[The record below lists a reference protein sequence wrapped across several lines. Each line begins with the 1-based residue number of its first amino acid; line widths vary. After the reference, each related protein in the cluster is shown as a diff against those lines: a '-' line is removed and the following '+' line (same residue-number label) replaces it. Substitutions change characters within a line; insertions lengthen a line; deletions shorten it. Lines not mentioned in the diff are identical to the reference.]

1 MDLVQE
7 PGSAPSKAE
16 IRSYFD
22 PSQGTLDRRIFADQ
36 ALYDLEMKN
45 IYARAWNFMCHESQI
60 PNSGDY
66 FITYIG
72 EDQVIVVR
80 DREGAVQVL
89 LNTCRHRGNA
99 LCRAEQGNAKSFVCS
114 YHGWNYDLNGDLIG
128 VPGLSSYYRKDFD
141 KSQWGL
147 AKAAQ
152 VDHIHGFYF
161 ATLDPATPPLYD
173 YLGEVGRIGLGLL
186 VANGPVEI
194 VDGVQKNVI
203 DCNWKIAVDNLFDWY
218 HVQYSHASAG
228 TAGFMD
234 LAAIL
239 HPNNQ
244 MVMFGEYGHAISGP
258 VIPPERQAEIDALSD
273 EERLAVASAGML
285 EDESR
290 PSPTPRMGFAKELL
304 GPTGVRC
311 MGHPNIFPNLW
322 ISTGGTQLSLRLP
335 RGPFATEIW
344 WFTVL
349 PKAMPEAMKKKQIAF
364 NAHLFGPA
372 GMLEQDDGENW
383 SQSTRASRG
392 AVSRKYRHHLAMGLG
407 HDEVLYDERGAARVE
422 TTISEHAQRWLY
434 TNWMNW
440 MSADSWAEI
449 EANRPAL
456 PKGRV

>member
-1 MDLVQE
+1 MDLIHE
-7 PGSAPSKAE
+7 AGAAPDKTD

-22 PSQGTLDRRIFADQ
+22 PASGTLDRRVFADE
-36 ALYDLEMKN
+36 AVYKLEMQN
-45 IYARAWNFMCHESQI
+45 IFARAWNFMCHESQI
-60 PNSGDY
+60 PNIGDY
-66 FITYIG
+66 FINYIG
-72 EDQVIVVR
+72 EDQVIIVR
-80 DREGAVQVL
+80 DKQGEVQVL

-128 VPGLSSYYRKDFD
+128 VPGLTSYYHKDLD
-141 KSQWGL
+141 KSKWGL

-152 VDHIHGFYF
+152 VDHFHGFYF
-161 ATLDPATPPLYD
+161 ATLDPDAPSLHD

-186 VANGPVEI
+186 VANGDVVI

-228 TAGFMD
+228 IAGFMD
-234 LAAIL
+234 IAAIL

-258 VIPPERQAEIDALSD
+258 VIPLDKQAEIDAISD
-273 EERLAVASAGML
+273 EDKLKMAADMFDNERGPV
-285 EDESR
+285 
-290 PSPTPRMGFAKELL
+290 PPPRVSFAKELL
-304 GPTGVRC
+304 GPVGMRC

-322 ISTGGTQLSLRLP
+322 VSTNGTQLSLRLP
-335 RGPFATEIW
+335 RGPFETEIW

-349 PKAMPEAMKKKQIAF
+349 PKAMPEEIRKKQILF

-392 AVSRKYRHHLAMGLG
+392 VKARSYRHNMSMGLG
-407 HDEVLYDERGAARVE
+407 HDDVLTDNSTVSRVE
-422 TTISEHAQRWLY
+422 TKISEHAQRWLY
-434 TNWMNW
+434 RNWTDW
-440 MSADSWAEI
+440 LTADSWTELK
-449 EANRPAL
+449 ANHAPL

>member
-1 MDLVQE
+1 V
-7 PGSAPSKAE
+7 
-16 IRSYFD
+16 
-22 PSQGTLDRRIFADQ
+22 FADE
-36 ALYDLEMKN
+36 AVYKLEMQN
-45 IYARAWNFMCHESQI
+45 IFARAWNFMCHESQI
-60 PNSGDY
+60 PNIGDY
-66 FITYIG
+66 FINYIG
-72 EDQVIVVR
+72 EDQVIIVR
-80 DREGAVQVL
+80 DKQGEVQVL

-128 VPGLSSYYRKDFD
+128 VPGLTSYYHKDLD
-141 KSQWGL
+141 KSKWGL

-152 VDHIHGFYF
+152 VDHFHGFYF
-161 ATLDPATPPLYD
+161 ATLDPDAPSLHD

-186 VANGPVEI
+186 VANGDVVI

-228 TAGFMD
+228 IAGFMD
-234 LAAIL
+234 IAAIL

-258 VIPPERQAEIDALSD
+258 VIPLDKQAEIDAISD
-273 EERLAVASAGML
+273 EDKLKMAADMFDNERGPV
-285 EDESR
+285 
-290 PSPTPRMGFAKELL
+290 PPPRVSFAKELL
-304 GPTGVRC
+304 GPVGMRC

-322 ISTGGTQLSLRLP
+322 VSTNGTQLSLRLP
-335 RGPFATEIW
+335 RGPFETEIW

-349 PKAMPEAMKKKQIAF
+349 PKAMPEEIRKKQILF

-392 AVSRKYRHHLAMGLG
+392 VKARSYRHNMSMGLG
-407 HDEVLYDERGAARVE
+407 HDDVLTDNSTVSRVE
-422 TTISEHAQRWLY
+422 TKISEHAQRWLY
-434 TNWMNW
+434 RNWTDW
-440 MSADSWAEI
+440 LTADSWTELK
-449 EANRPAL
+449 ANHAPL

>member
-1 MDLVQE
+1 MDLE
-7 PGSAPSKAE
+7 RKPGDAPSKSE
-16 IRSYFD
+16 ICSYFD
-22 PSQGTLDRRIFADQ
+22 PSDGTLDRRVFADQ
-36 ALYDLEMKN
+36 ALYDLELKN

-60 PNSGDY
+60 PNIGDY

-80 DREGAVQVL
+80 DKQGDVQVL

-152 VDHIHGFYF
+152 VDHLHGFYF
-161 ATLDPATPPLYD
+161 ATLDPDTPPLYD
-173 YLGEVGRIGLGLL
+173 YLGEVGRIGLGML
-186 VANGPVEI
+186 VANGPVE
-194 VDGVQKNVI
+194 VVNGVQKNVI

-228 TAGFMD
+228 TSGILD
-234 LAAIL
+234 IAAIL

-258 VIPPERQAEIDALSD
+258 VIPLERQAEIDAMSD
-273 EERLAVASAGML
+273 EEKLAATVVKMIEDPNRLPQPLRS
-285 EDESR
+285 S
-290 PSPTPRMGFAKELL
+290 FAKDIL

-322 ISTGGTQLSLRLP
+322 VSTGGTQLSLRLP
-335 RGPFATEIW
+335 RGPFETEIW

-349 PKAMPEAMKKKQIAF
+349 PKAMPEEMKKKQVAF
-364 NAHLFGPA
+364 TTHLFGPA
-372 GMLEQDDGENW
+372 GLLEQDDGENW

-392 AVSRKYRHHLAMGLG
+392 VVSRGYRHHLAMGLG

-440 MSADSWAEI
+440 LTADSWDEI
-449 EANRPAL
+449 KANNPAL

>member
-1 MDLVQE
+1 MDLIHE
-7 PGSAPSKAE
+7 PGAVPDEAE

-22 PSQGTLDRRIFADQ
+22 PASGTLDRKVFADE
-36 ALYDLEMKN
+36 ALYRLEMQN
-45 IYARAWNFMCHESQI
+45 IFARAWNFMCHESQI
-60 PNSGDY
+60 PNAGDY
-66 FITYIG
+66 FINYIG

-80 DREGAVQVL
+80 DKQGAVQVL

-114 YHGWNYDLNGDLIG
+114 YHGWNFDLNGDLIG

-141 KSQWGL
+141 RSKWGL
-147 AKAAQ
+147 ARAAQ
-152 VDHIHGFYF
+152 VDHFHGFYF
-161 ATLDPATPPLYD
+161 ATLDPDAPSLHD

-186 VANGPVEI
+186 VANGEVAA

-228 TAGFMD
+228 MAGFMD

-239 HPNNQ
+239 HPNSQ

-258 VIPPERQAEIDALSD
+258 VIPKEKQAEFDRLSD
-273 EERLAVASAGML
+273 EEKLMMAKRMF
-285 EDESR
+285 EDER
-290 PSPTPRMGFAKELL
+290 GPALPPRLSFAKDLL
-304 GPTGVRC
+304 GPVGVRC

-322 ISTGGTQLSLRLP
+322 VSTNGTQLSLRLP

-344 WFTVL
+344 WFTFL
-349 PKAMPEAMKKKQIAF
+349 PKAMPEEVKRQQIAF

-392 AVSRKYRHHLAMGLG
+392 VKARSYRHNMRMGLG
-407 HDEVLYDERGAARVE
+407 HDDVLTDDSTVSRVE
-422 TTISEHAQRWLY
+422 TTISEHGQRWLY
-434 TNWMNW
+434 RNWMDW
-440 MSADSWAEI
+440 LAADSWADLK
-449 EANRPAL
+449 ANHAPL

>member
-7 PGSAPSKAE
+7 PGSIPGKSE
-16 IRSYFD
+16 IMSYFD
-22 PSQGTLDRRIFADQ
+22 PRSGTLDRRVFADQ
-36 ALYDLEMKN
+36 ALYDLEMRN

-60 PNSGDY
+60 PNAGDY
-66 FITYIG
+66 FINYIG

-80 DREGAVQVL
+80 DKQGEVQVL

-152 VDHIHGFYF
+152 VDHFHGFYF
-161 ATLDPATPPLYD
+161 ATLDPDTPPLRD

-186 VANGPVEI
+186 VANGPVEV

-218 HVQYSHASAG
+218 HVQYSHASAA

-234 LAAIL
+234 IAAIL

-258 VIPPERQAEIDALSD
+258 VIPEKMQAEIDTLSD
-273 EERLAVASAGML
+273 EQRIALARSAADDVPRPPLRLRA
-285 EDESR
+285 
-290 PSPTPRMGFAKELL
+290 AKELL
-304 GPTGVRC
+304 GPVGVRC
-311 MGHPNIFPNLW
+311 IGHPNIFPNLW
-322 ISTGGTQLSLRLP
+322 ISTNGTQLSLRLP

-349 PKAMPEAMKKKQIAF
+349 PKEMPEEVKKKHIAF
-364 NAHLFGPA
+364 NTHLFGPA

-392 AVSRKYRHHLAMGLG
+392 VKSRAYRHNISMGLG
-407 HDEVLYDERGAARVE
+407 HDEVLTEGSTVSRVE

-440 MSADSWAEI
+440 MTADSWADI
-449 EANRPAL
+449 KTNHPAQ

>member
-7 PGSAPSKAE
+7 PGITPSKAE

-22 PSQGTLDRRIFADQ
+22 PSEGTLDRRIFADQ

-60 PNSGDY
+60 PNTGDY

-80 DREGAVQVL
+80 DKEGAVQVL

-147 AKAAQ
+147 ARAAQ
-152 VDHIHGFYF
+152 VDHFHGFYF

-285 EDESR
+285 KDESR

-349 PKAMPEAMKKKQIAF
+349 PKAMPEAMRKKQVAF

-392 AVSRKYRHHLAMGLG
+392 AVSRTYRHHLAMGLG
-407 HDEVLYDERGAARVE
+407 QDEVLYDERGAARVE

-449 EANRPAL
+449 KANQPAL

>member
-1 MDLVQE
+1 MDLIHE
-7 PGSAPSKAE
+7 AGAAPDKAD

-22 PSQGTLDRRIFADQ
+22 PASGTLDRRVFADE
-36 ALYDLEMKN
+36 AVYKLEMQN
-45 IYARAWNFMCHESQI
+45 IFARAWNFMCHESQI
-60 PNSGDY
+60 PNIGDY
-66 FITYIG
+66 FINYIG

-80 DREGAVQVL
+80 DKQGEVQVL

-128 VPGLSSYYRKDFD
+128 VPGLTSYYHKDLD
-141 KSQWGL
+141 KSKWGL

-152 VDHIHGFYF
+152 VDNFHGFYF
-161 ATLDPATPPLYD
+161 ATLDPDAPSLHD

-186 VANGPVEI
+186 VTNGDVVV

-228 TAGFMD
+228 IAGFMD
-234 LAAIL
+234 IAAIL

-258 VIPPERQAEIDALSD
+258 VIPLDKQAEIDAISD
-273 EERLAVASAGML
+273 EDKLKMAANMFNNERGPA
-285 EDESR
+285 
-290 PSPTPRMGFAKELL
+290 PPPRMSFARELL
-304 GPTGVRC
+304 GPVGMRC

-322 ISTGGTQLSLRLP
+322 VSTNGTQLSLRLP
-335 RGPFATEIW
+335 RGPFETEIW
-344 WFTVL
+344 WFTIL
-349 PKAMPEAMKKKQIAF
+349 PKAMPEEIRKKQIAF

-392 AVSRKYRHHLAMGLG
+392 VKARSYRHNMSMGLG
-407 HDEVLYDERGAARVE
+407 RDDVLTDNSTVSRVE
-422 TTISEHAQRWLY
+422 TKISEHAQRWLY
-434 TNWMNW
+434 RNWTDW
-440 MSADSWAEI
+440 LTADSWADLK
-449 EANRPAL
+449 ANHAPL

>member
-7 PGSAPSKAE
+7 PGSIPDKSE
-16 IRSYFD
+16 IRSCFD
-22 PSQGTLDRRIFADQ
+22 PQSGTLDRRVFADQ

-45 IYARAWNFMCHESQI
+45 IFARAWNFMCHESHI
-60 PNSGDY
+60 PNPGDY
-66 FITYIG
+66 FINYIG

-80 DREGAVQVL
+80 DKQGEVQVL

-152 VDHIHGFYF
+152 VDHSHGFYF
-161 ATLDPATPPLYD
+161 ATLDPDAPPLHD

-186 VANGPVEI
+186 VANGPVEA
-194 VDGVQKNVI
+194 VDGIQKNVI

-228 TAGFMD
+228 IAGFMD

-239 HPNNQ
+239 HPDK
-244 MVMFGEYGHAISGP
+244 P
-258 VIPPERQAEIDALSD
+258 VVPP
-273 EERLAVASAGML
+273 
-285 EDESR
+285 R
-290 PSPTPRMGFAKELL
+290 PSAARELL
-304 GPTGVRC
+304 GPTGVRR

-322 ISTGGTQLSLRLP
+322 VSTNGTQLSLRLP
-335 RGPFATEIW
+335 RGPFATEIR
-344 WFTVL
+344 WFSFL
-349 PKAMPEAMKKKQIAF
+349 PKGLPEEMRKQQIAF

-392 AVSRKYRHHLAMGLG
+392 AWDLPMPSLI
-407 HDEVLYDERGAARVE
+407 AARR
-422 TTISEHAQRWLY
+422 TS
-434 TNWMNW
+434 
-440 MSADSWAEI
+440 SASMRAFPVSKTGVRE
-449 EANRPAL
+449 RSTYQLSPM
-456 PKGRV
+456 